1 MKKSPL
7 YTRTGDSGETS
18 LVDGSRVPK
27 HSPRLEAYGTLD
39 ELNSFIGAIAAAS
52 PSVDDADLSLI
63 HNIQLALFDIGA
75 YLATDPQKS
84 PELST
89 RLLPQNLNEAIAE
102 MESAIDRLHAAVPP
116 VNTFI
121 LPAGAPAACACHIAR
136 TVARR
141 AERRILLLDNV
152 DPSVTGYVNRLSDYL
167 FILARRANM
176 IASIP
181 DILWHPAQKKIH

>member
-52 PSVDDADLSLI
+52 PSVDDIDADLI
-63 HNIQLALFDIGA
+63 HNIQLTLFDIGA
-75 YLATDPQKS
+75 YLATDPEKN

-102 MESAIDRLHAAVPP
+102 MESAIDRLHTAVPK

-121 LPAGAPAACACHIAR
+121 LPAGSPTACVCHIAR

-141 AERRILLLDNV
+141 AERRILLLDHI

-181 DILWHPAQKKIH
+181 DILWQPTQKKIH

>member
-52 PSVDDADLSLI
+52 PSVDDTDLSLI

-89 RLLPQNLNEAIAE
+89 HLLPQNLNEAIAE

-121 LPAGAPAACACHIAR
+121 LPAGAPAACACQIAR